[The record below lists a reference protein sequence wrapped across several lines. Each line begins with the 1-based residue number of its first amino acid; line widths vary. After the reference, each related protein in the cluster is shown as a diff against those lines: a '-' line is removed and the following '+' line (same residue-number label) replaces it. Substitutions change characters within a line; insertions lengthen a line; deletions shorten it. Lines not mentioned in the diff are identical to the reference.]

1 MTNPLHFVTNGRK
14 IFLIF
19 IELSFLFTYLC
30 CRLNFM
36 TMNDITLTPEQE
48 PRYAC
53 ILFDSTFKAV
63 ICTPENEDLLIEIIE
78 LLIPGKHISH
88 ITFLNVEKHGF
99 VVSEKSVTFD
109 LLCKDDDTGEEFLVE
124 VQNSD
129 QKSYRDRVLAYA
141 TYPIREQ
148 LASKLAIMKEQGQK
162 FGMDY
167 SLKPIYVISLV
178 NFSFAHKDERALED
192 GYISRYELRNEHNS
206 EVLTPN
212 LNFIFLEL
220 DRLKLGPEEWY
231 ECNGLLEKFVFS
243 MKFMHKL
250 SEVPYSFE
258 DYLLERLFYAA
269 ELANMT
275 IVERENYEK
284 SMRTELDRIA
294 ELDFAREAGKA
305 EARAEGREEGLAEGK
320 AEGLVEGKAEGLV
333 EGKAEGLAQAA
344 KAMLAEKLSPAVI
357 SKCTGIPEEK
367 LKDL

>member
-1 MTNPLHFVTNGRK
+1 MIVLR
-14 IFLIF
+14 FLKSSAETILTF
-19 IELSFLFTYLC
+19 AKTLILTS
-30 CRLNFM
+30 M
-36 TMNDITLTPEQE
+36 KDITFYSQQE

-88 ITFLNVEKHGF
+88 ITFLNTEKHGF
-99 VVSEKSVTFD
+99 VVSEKNVTFD

-148 LASKLAIMKEQGQK
+148 LASKLAVMKEQGQK

-178 NFSFAHKDERALED
+178 NFSFTHEDERALED

-212 LNFIFLEL
+212 LNFVFLEL
-220 DRLKLGPEEWY
+220 DRLRLGPEEWL
-231 ECNGLLEKFVFS
+231 ECNGRLEKFVFA
-243 MKFMHKL
+243 MKYMHIL
-250 SEVPYSFE
+250 RDVPYNFE
-258 DYLLERLFYAA
+258 DYLLDRLFYAA

-305 EARAEGREEGLAEGK
+305 EAMAEGRAEGLAEGK
-320 AEGLVEGKAEGLV
+320 AEGLAEGKAEGA
-333 EGKAEGLAQAA
+333 KQARADIA
-344 KAMLAEKLSPAVI
+344 KAMLTEGLEPSLVA
-357 SKCTGIPEEK
+357 KCTGLSKEDLKK
-367 LKDL
+367 L

>member
-1 MTNPLHFVTNGRK
+1 MND
-14 IFLIF
+14 
-19 IELSFLFTYLC
+19 FLF
-30 CRLNFM
+30 
-36 TMNDITLTPEQE
+36 PSPQE

-78 LLIPGKHISH
+78 LLIPGKHITS
-88 ITFLNVEKHGF
+88 ITFLNSEKHGF

-148 LASKLAIMKEQGQK
+148 LASKLSTLKEKGQK

-178 NFSFAHKDERALED
+178 NFNFAHEDEGALEN
-192 GYISRYELRNEHNS
+192 GYISRYELRNGHNL
-206 EVLTPN
+206 ELLTPN
-212 LNFIFLEL
+212 LNFVFLEL
-220 DRLKLGPEEWY
+220 DRLKLGPKDWY
-231 ECNGLLEKFVFS
+231 KCNGLLEKFVFS
-243 MKFMHKL
+243 MKYMHEL
-250 SEVPYSFE
+250 NEVPYNFE
-258 DYLLERLFYAA
+258 DYLLGRLFFAA

-275 IVERENYEK
+275 IIERENYEK

-305 EARAEGREEGLAEGK
+305 EARAEGHEAGL
-320 AEGLVEGKAEGLV
+320 
-333 EGKAEGLAQAA
+333 AEGLAQAA
-344 KAMLAEKLSPAVI
+344 RAMLAEKLQPAVI

-367 LKDL
+367 LKEL

>member
-1 MTNPLHFVTNGRK
+1 
-14 IFLIF
+14 
-19 IELSFLFTYLC
+19 
-30 CRLNFM
+30 
-36 TMNDITLTPEQE
+36 MNYYTLTSAQEQ
-48 PRYAC
+48 RYAC

-88 ITFLNVEKHGF
+88 ITFLNAEKHGF
-99 VVSEKSVTFD
+99 VVSEKSVNID
-109 LLCKDDDTGEEFLVE
+109 LLCKDDVTGEEFLVE

-148 LASKLAIMKEQGQK
+148 LATKLAMMKEQGQK

-178 NFSFAHKDERALED
+178 NFSFAHEDERALEN

-220 DRLKLGPEEWY
+220 DRLKLGPDEWH

-243 MKFMHKL
+243 MKYMHKL
-250 SEVPYSFE
+250 SDVPYNFE
-258 DYLLERLFYAA
+258 DHLLGRLFFAA

-305 EARAEGREEGLAEGK
+305 EARAEGREAGLAEGKAEGLAEGK
-320 AEGLVEGKAEGLV
+320 AEGLA

>member
-1 MTNPLHFVTNGRK
+1 MKN
-14 IFLIF
+14 
-19 IELSFLFTYLC
+19 
-30 CRLNFM
+30 
-36 TMNDITLTPEQE
+36 ITLSPEQE

-53 ILFDSTFKAV
+53 ILFDSTFKAI

-88 ITFLNVEKHGF
+88 ITFLNVEKHGI

-109 LLCKDDDTGEEFLVE
+109 MLCKDDDTGEEFLVE
-124 VQNSD
+124 VQNTD

-148 LASKLAIMKEQGQK
+148 LATKLTVMKEQGSK

-178 NFSFAHKDERALED
+178 SFDFSHEDDTALEN
-192 GYISRYELRNEHNS
+192 GYISRYELRNGNNS

-212 LNFIFLEL
+212 LNFVFLEL
-220 DRLKLGPEEWY
+220 DRMKLGSNEWL

-243 MKFMHKL
+243 MKYMHKL
-250 SEVPYSFE
+250 SSVPDNFE
-258 DYLLERLFYAA
+258 EYLLGRLFFAA

-275 IVERENYEK
+275 IVERENYER

-305 EARAEGREEGLAEGK
+305 EARAEGRAAGLAEGK
-320 AEGLVEGKAEGLV
+320 AEGLAEGKAAGAE
-333 EGKAEGLAQAA
+333 KAKRDIAKAMMAEGLPAA
-344 KAMLAEKLSPAVI
+344 LIA
-357 SKCTGIPEEK
+357 KCTGLSESSLGGI
-367 LKDL
+367 LS

>member
-1 MTNPLHFVTNGRK
+1 
-14 IFLIF
+14 
-19 IELSFLFTYLC
+19 
-30 CRLNFM
+30 
-36 TMNDITLTPEQE
+36 MNDFTLSPKQE

-53 ILFDSTFKAV
+53 ILFDSTFKAI

-88 ITFLNVEKHGF
+88 ITFLNSEKHGF

-148 LASKLAIMKEQGQK
+148 LATKLSTLKEHGQK

-178 NFSFAHKDERALED
+178 NFNFDHEDEMALED
-192 GYISRYELRNEHNS
+192 GYISRYELRNKHNS

-220 DRLKLGPEEWY
+220 DRLKFAPNEWQK
-231 ECNGLLEKFVFS
+231 CNGLLEKFVFS
-243 MKFMHKL
+243 MKYMHKL
-250 SEVPYSFE
+250 SEVPDSFE
-258 DYLLERLFYAA
+258 DRLLGRLFFAA

-275 IVERENYEK
+275 IVERENYENR
-284 SMRTELDRIA
+284 MRTELDRIA

-305 EARAEGREEGLAEGK
+305 EARAEGRKAGLAEGKAEGLAEGK
-320 AEGLVEGKAEGLV
+320 AEGLAEGKAKGLAEGKAKGLAEGKAKGLAEGKAKGLA

-344 KAMLAEKLSPAVI
+344 RAMLAEKLQPSVI

-367 LKDL
+367 LKEL